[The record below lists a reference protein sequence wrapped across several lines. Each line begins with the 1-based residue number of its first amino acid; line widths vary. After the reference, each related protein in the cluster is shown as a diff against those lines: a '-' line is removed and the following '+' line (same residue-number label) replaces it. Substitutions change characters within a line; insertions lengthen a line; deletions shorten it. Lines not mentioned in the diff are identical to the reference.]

1 MIKSIWNWIKSPQ
14 PEMLPLQEGGLRTER
29 DYQLHCNQILQGK
42 VEYRLPDA
50 TRVDI
55 LPDTLAIEVDFA
67 KKWYEAVG
75 QSCHYARWTDRAPAI
90 LLIVTDKDQEKYI
103 KAAKEATKNTQV
115 KVGTNYYPITMLI
128 YRDF

>member
-1 MIKSIWNWIKSPQ
+1 MIKTIWNWIKSPQ

-55 LPDTLAIEVDFA
+55 LTDTLAIEVDFA

-75 QSCHYARWTDRAPAI
+75 QSCHYARCTDKAPAI
-90 LLIVTDKDQEKYI
+90 LLIVTDKVQEKYI

-115 KVGTNYYPITMLI
+115 KVGDNYYPITMLV
-128 YRDF
+128 YRDY

>member
-1 MIKSIWNWIKSPQ
+1 
-14 PEMLPLQEGGLRTER
+14 MLPLQEGGLRTER

-55 LPDTLAIEVDFA
+55 LTDTLAIEVDFA

-75 QSCHYARWTDRAPAI
+75 QSCHYARCTDRAPAI
-90 LLIVTDKDQEKYI
+90 LLIVTDKFQEKYI

-115 KVGTNYYPITMLI
+115 KVGDNYYPITMLV
-128 YRDF
+128 YRDY

>member
-1 MIKSIWNWIKSPQ
+1 MIKTILNWFKKR
-14 PEMLPLQEGGLRTER
+14 PEILPLQEGGLRTER

-55 LPDTLAIEVDFA
+55 LTDTLAIEVDFA

-75 QSCHYARWTDRAPAI
+75 QSCHYARCTDRPPAI
-90 LLIVTDKDQEKYI
+90 LLIVTDKFQEKYI

-115 KVGTNYYPITMLI
+115 KVGDNYYPITMLI
-128 YRDF
+128 YRDY